1 MWKSS
6 VGANN
11 SVVIPSLANGDDDDD
26 WETDPD
32 YVNEMSEEQQRWG
45 GARDTGVL
53 DMDKFRE
60 EVQRESNAAMKKKAS
75 LDPQASMGYGGKFGV
90 ESDRMDKSALGH
102 DYQAPLVKH
111 ASQKDYATGFG
122 GKYGVQKGSFDQSAL
137 GWDHIEKVD
146 KHDSQIDYKSGFG
159 GKFGVQNDRGYKSG
173 FGGKFGVQTQNDKS
187 ALGWDHVEK
196 VEKHDSQ
203 KDYKDGF
210 GGQFGVQADRVD
222 KSALGWEHHE
232 KLNKHESQKDYAKG
246 FGGKFGVQTD
256 RKDKSALSY
265 DDQPDKIGTN
275 YERTRPEVP
284 AKNAGNLR

>member
-146 KHDSQIDYKSGFG
+146 KHDSQVDYKSGFG
-159 GKFGVQNDRGYKSG
+159 GKFGVQNDR
-173 FGGKFGVQTQNDKS
+173 VDKS

-203 KDYKDGF
+203 KDYK
-210 GGQFGVQADRVD
+210 
-222 KSALGWEHHE
+222 S
-232 KLNKHESQKDYAKG
+232 G
-246 FGGKFGVQTD
+246 FGGKFGVQTQS
-256 RKDKSALSY
+256 DKSALGWDHVEKVEKHDSQKGPKSRQK
-265 DDQPDKIGTN
+265 DGT
-275 YERTRPEVP
+275 
-284 AKNAGNLR
+284 KSGI